1 MEAVI
6 ATVVTVIGG
15 GIFGLVNHLFTKK
28 TEDAKNAVNANTAQV
43 EAANSALEGMERLL
57 NNYRIEEEKYK
68 QRIEDLEHDIR
79 EERQLNVGLMK
90 RLEELANAGKQ
101 TGNERSRTDEQ
112 QTQGDY

>member
-28 TEDAKNAVNANTAQV
+28 TEDAKQAVNANTAQV

-68 QRIEDLEHDIR
+68 QRIDDLEHDLK
-79 EERQLNVGLMK
+79 EERQLNIGLMK
-90 RLEELANAGKQ
+90 KLEGPNGVGRGRK
-101 TGNERSRTDEQ
+101 DEE
-112 QTQGDY
+112 